1 MGQEKVNW
9 GILSSAAIAQEQ
21 MIPAMLKAN
30 NANLLAIASTS
41 GKEIEVAKRFHIPK
55 TYSNYEE
62 LLKDPEIDAI
72 YIPLPNG
79 LHSYWTQEAAK
90 HGKHVLCEKPAALT
104 EQEAV
109 ETIDVCDDNNV
120 QFMEAL
126 MYQFHPQHNRVK
138 EIIAKG
144 EIGDLKLVKANF
156 SFMLEQVDGN
166 IRMDRK
172 LGGGSLYDIGCYC
185 IHSIRNVTDAEPIR
199 VSAMSKKHSKYDVDM
214 SVIGMM
220 VLDNGIH
227 AYFDCAMDMPDR
239 HLYEIVGTK
248 GTIEVSKAFITQV
261 DGQGD
266 INIRDLEGQKRE
278 EIIYG
283 DSYTIG
289 MEHYSNCILNNIIPT
304 YSKQET
310 IKNMRAIEAFIETID
325 TGNVVK
331 IQSQ

>member
-9 GILSSAAIAQEQ
+9 GILSTAEIAQEQ
-21 MIPAMLKAN
+21 MIPAMHQAHN
-30 NANLLAIASTS
+30 TNILAIASTS
-41 GKEIEVAKRFHIPK
+41 GKEIEIAKKFHIPK

-62 LLKDPEIDAI
+62 LLNDSEIDAI

-79 LHSYWTQEAAK
+79 LHAHWSQEAAK

-104 EQEAV
+104 TQEIV
-109 ETIDVCDDNNV
+109 ETIDICKDNNV

-138 EIIAKG
+138 EIIATG
-144 EIGDLKLVKANF
+144 EIGDLKLVNASF
-156 SFMLEQVDGN
+156 SFMLRQINGN

-185 IHSIRNVTDAEPIR
+185 IHSIRNVTNAEPIK
-199 VSAMSKKHSKYDVDM
+199 VSSISKKHSRYDVDM

-220 VLDNGIH
+220 ELDNGIH

-248 GTIEVSKAFITQV
+248 GTIEVSKAFITQL
-261 DGQGD
+261 DGKGV
-266 INIRDLEGQKRE
+266 ITIRDLEGQKRE

-289 MEHYSNCILNNIIPT
+289 IEHYSNCILNNTNPT

-310 IKNMRAIEAFIETID
+310 IKNMRVIEAFIETID

-331 IQSQ
+331 VQSQ